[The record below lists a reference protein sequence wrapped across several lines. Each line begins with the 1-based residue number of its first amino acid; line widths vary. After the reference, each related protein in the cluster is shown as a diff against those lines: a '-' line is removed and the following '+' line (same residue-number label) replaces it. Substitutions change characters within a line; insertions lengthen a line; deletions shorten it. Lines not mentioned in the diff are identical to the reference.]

1 VRKHWPRVLGG
12 LAAAAYLLYLG
23 IDGIV
28 SRVSFSIATALVSGS
43 IGRSF
48 SYTVYGTQAIVMG
61 IGWIS
66 AATAVLAGYAL
77 PPEFR
82 HHRAL
87 ELARDLGILG
97 FAVCFVYVAFQSV
110 KTLLF
115 G

>member
-1 VRKHWPRVLGG
+1 MRKHWPRVLAG
-12 LAAAAYLLYLG
+12 LAAAGYLLYLG

-28 SRVSFSIATALVSGS
+28 SRVSFSLATAMVSGS

-77 PPEFR
+77 TPLLQQQRF
-82 HHRAL
+82 L
-87 ELARDLGILG
+87 ELARDFGILG

-110 KTLLF
+110 KMLLF

>member
-1 VRKHWPRVLGG
+1 MRKHWPRVLGG

-66 AATAVLAGYAL
+66 AAIAAFAGLALQPVLPLSRPVELTRDIAL
-77 PPEFR
+77 
-82 HHRAL
+82 
-87 ELARDLGILG
+87 
-97 FAVCFVYVAFQSV
+97 FAFAACFVYVAFHAV
-110 KTLLF
+110 KQLLA